1 MNPLKKENLWWLDIT
16 SVQENKEIDRSEI
29 RMFSKNQLQSMPL
42 LQNFIR
48 INAINAT
55 SFSVSM
61 SPRFPS

>member
-16 SVQENKEIDRSEI
+16 SVQENKEIDRFEI

>member
-16 SVQENKEIDRSEI
+16 SVQENKEIDRFEI

-55 SFSVSM
+55 SFYVSV